1 IILQAVSANKPNVLY
16 KLNRLS
22 SAFGKFIYHSGWSPD
37 WIVRLYR
44 TEYTQYNDSLVHEK
58 VDEKNY
64 QTEKLDGRLHHYT
77 YEHLHHYINK
87 TTGYLKAWT
96 DEREG
101 KKKAGLT

>member
-1 IILQAVSANKPNVLY
+1 ADYVLWLDADEQVTPELKESILHAVSANKPNVLY

-64 QTEKLDGRLHHYT
+64 QTEKLDGRLH
-77 YEHLHHYINK
+77 
-87 TTGYLKAWT
+87 
-96 DEREG
+96 
-101 KKKAGLT
+101 